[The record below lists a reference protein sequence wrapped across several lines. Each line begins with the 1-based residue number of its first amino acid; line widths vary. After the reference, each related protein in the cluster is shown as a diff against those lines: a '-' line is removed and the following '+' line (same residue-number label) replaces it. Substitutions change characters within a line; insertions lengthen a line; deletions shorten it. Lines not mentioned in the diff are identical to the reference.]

1 MALSLA
7 SPAFVEGDEIPERY
21 TCQGQNTSPPLSWA
35 DLPAGTESLALI
47 VEDPDAPDPRAPKR
61 VFTHWLL
68 YNIPADTHE
77 LPEGSKELPPGATL
91 GKNDFEK
98 VGWGGPCPPR
108 GRHRYF
114 FRLYALDQ
122 RLPDLHQPHKADLL
136 EALRGHVL
144 AEAVLMGTY
153 EKH

>member
-7 SPAFVEGDEIPERY
+7 SPAFVEGEEIPERY
-21 TCQGQNTSPPLSWA
+21 TCQGQNTSPPLSWS
-35 DLPAGTESLALI
+35 DTPPGTQSLALV
-47 VEDPDAPDPRAPKR
+47 VEDPDAPDPSAPKR

-68 YNIPADTHE
+68 YNIPADIHE
-77 LPEGSKELPPGATL
+77 LPEGAKQLPAGTAAGT
-91 GKNDFEK
+91 NDFEK
-98 VGWGGPCPPR
+98 KVWGGPCPPR

-114 FRLYALDQ
+114 FRLYALDE
-122 RLPDLHQPHKADLL
+122 RLPDLKEAHKGELL